1 MSIKRCAGC
10 GLKKPIDEFH
20 TSGTSHFSTCKVCRN
35 AARRTARTTSADD
48 PPVRDTLRD
57 MPQPVEQHVEEKITI
72 VDEHRLKRK
81 VRDLESQVEH
91 LTKELS
97 DGGEYNE
104 LTRDAMARQR
114 EARPLIITPRE
125 RTSGLLE
132 ATPLVLAS
140 DWHLEEEVRPEQVSN
155 RNRYNLEI
163 ARQRVDRFFG
173 GIHWM
178 LGQQRETF
186 KIRSLILALMGDFIT
201 NFLHE
206 DNIETNLLGPL
217 DATMFAYECI
227 GGGID
232 SLLTDPEIEQFA
244 LPCVDGNHARLT
256 KKLRQNTRQK
266 HSLEQLL
273 YSMLAQKYK
282 HEPRIRFVLPT
293 SQFTYLDDVYGRVL
307 RITHM
312 DTFRYIGGI
321 GGLTIPLL
329 RALASWESV
338 RRADLTIGGHWHQR
352 INLPTVM
359 VNGSLIGFNN
369 YAMSINCKFEHPVQS
384 VRMLDPQRWCSTDI
398 PLWVAKLEDDLMH
411 RPESK
416 GGNQEYAR

>member
-1 MSIKRCAGC
+1 MSKCATCPRDLSASEVRDRRARCRSCRAAG
-10 GLKKPIDEFH
+10 
-20 TSGTSHFSTCKVCRN
+20 KV
-35 AARRTARTTSADD
+35 ARVTAADD
-48 PPVRDTLRD
+48 PPARDTLRD
-57 MPQPVEQHVEEKITI
+57 MQAPDAQYVEEKITI

-91 LTKELS
+91 LAKELS

-104 LTRDAMARQR
+104 LTRDALARQK
-114 EARPLIITPRE
+114 EARPLIISPRE

-140 DWHLEEEVRPEQVSN
+140 DWHLEEEVRPEQVSY
-155 RNRYNLEI
+155 RNKYNLEI
-163 ARQRVDRFFG
+163 AKQRVDRFFG
-173 GIHWM
+173 GVHWM
-178 LGQQRETF
+178 LRQQRETF

-217 DATMFAYECI
+217 DATMFAYELLA
-227 GGGID
+227 GGID
-232 SLLTDPEIEQFA
+232 SLLGDTEIEQFA
-244 LPCVDGNHARLT
+244 VPCVDGNHARLT

-273 YSMLAQKYK
+273 YSMLAQRYK
-282 HEPRIRFVLPT
+282 TEPRIRFVLPT
-293 SQFTYLDDVYGRVL
+293 SQFTYLDDVYGRVV
-307 RITHM
+307 RVTHM
-312 DTFRYIGGI
+312 DTFRYVGGI

-338 RRADLTIGGHWHQR
+338 RRADLTVGGHWHQR

-384 VRMLDPQRWCSTDI
+384 VRMLDPTRWCSSDI
-398 PLWVAKLEDDLMH
+398 PLWVAKLEDDQMY
-411 RPESK
+411 RAPAQGS
-416 GGNQEYAR
+416 QEYVR